1 MRAGVLSTVAVAS
14 ILCGACGTSSDPS
27 GYWTKSQAESIRSI
41 RGYRLKT
48 HTCTGRGKER
58 ESGYRRFFCVGVYWP
73 KGSADPIRRAHSLPV
88 RIRYVLA
95 PLGQYR
101 GTEPPYTLTWVRFD
115 SFGVP

>member
-1 MRAGVLSTVAVAS
+1 MRNLAGLVLPVVIS
-14 ILCGACGTSSDPS
+14 ILCGACGGTSSHPP
-27 GYWTKSQAESIRSI
+27 GYWTKSQAESIRSV

-48 HTCTGRGKER
+48 NICTGRGEER

-73 KGSADPIRRAHSLPV
+73 KGLAYSLPV

-95 PLGQYR
+95 PVGEYR
-101 GTEPPYTLTWVRFD
+101 DTQPPYQLPWVRFD